1 MLLIETAERL
11 FAERGVNAVSLREIG
26 ATAGQRNTG
35 AVRYHFGTKE
45 ALVNAVFEHRMTP
58 INEQRLAMLAEVDAA
73 GRAYDMRGL
82 TEAYLLPLAAMLG
95 DPGRPSWYLRFC
107 VHASF
112 VAGAA
117 PSDLDAQAWTRGVA
131 VVRDRT
137 RQVMTEQGVPA
148 DLVQE
153 RWTLY
158 SGHVTHALADRELLT
173 EIAPDR
179 IRTPRDVFLSHLLDT
194 AVALALAPVSPMSVR
209 TNKSVSTS
217 KSVHTH
223 ADRRRSA

>member
-1 MLLIETAERL
+1 MPGGTRVLLIETAERL

-58 INEQRLAMLAEVDAA
+58 INENRLAMLSDLDAA
-73 GRAYDMRGL
+73 GNSDDVRGL

-95 DPGRPSWYLRFC
+95 DPGQPSWYLRFC

-117 PSDLDAQAWTRGVA
+117 PNDLDAQPWTRGVA
-131 VVRDRT
+131 IIRDRLQNLL
-137 RQVMTEQGVPA
+137 REEGVPA
-148 DLVQE
+148 DLVRE

-158 SGHVTHALADRELLT
+158 SGHLTHALADRELLT
-173 EIAPDR
+173 EIAPAR
-179 IRTPRDVFLSHLLDT
+179 ISTSREVFLSHLLDT
-194 AVALALAPVSPMSVR
+194 AVSLALAPV
-209 TNKSVSTS
+209 TNQPERS
-217 KSVHTH
+217 H
-223 ADRRRSA
+223 ANRRRSA

>member
-58 INEQRLAMLAEVDAA
+58 INARRLAMLAELDAT
-73 GRAYDMRGL
+73 GRSYDLRGL
-82 TEAYLLPLAAMLG
+82 TQAYLMPLAAMLG

-112 VAGAA
+112 LTGTA
-117 PSDLDAQAWTRGVA
+117 PNDLDAQPWTRGVA
-131 VVRDRT
+131 VVRERI
-137 RQVMTEQGVPA
+137 RQVLVEQGLPTGI
-148 DLVQE
+148 VQE

-158 SGHVTHALADRELLT
+158 SGHLAHALADREMLT
-173 EIAPDR
+173 EIAPAR
-179 IRTPRDVFLSHLLDT
+179 IATSRDVFLSHLLDT
-194 AVALALAPVSPMSVR
+194 AVSLALAPVTAQSSQSALPEP
-209 TNKSVSTS
+209 
-217 KSVHTH
+217 TH
-223 ADRRRSA
+223 AKRRRSA

>member
-1 MLLIETAERL
+1 MPGGTRVLLIETAERL

-58 INEQRLAMLAEVDAA
+58 INEHRLAMLADLDASGRSDEVC
-73 GRAYDMRGL
+73 GL
-82 TEAYLLPLAAMLG
+82 TEAYLLPLADMLG

-117 PSDLDAQAWTRGVA
+117 PNDLDAQPWTRGVA
-131 VVRDRT
+131 IIRDRLQPLL
-137 RQVMTEQGVPA
+137 RHEGVPA
-148 DLVQE
+148 DLVRE

-158 SGHVTHALADRELLT
+158 SGHLTHALADRELLT
-173 EIAPDR
+173 EIAPAR
-179 IRTPRDVFLSHLLDT
+179 ISTSREMFLSHLLDT
-194 AVALALAPVSPMSVR
+194 AVSLALAPVATQPER
-209 TNKSVSTS
+209 
-217 KSVHTH
+217 TH
-223 ADRRRSA
+223 ANRRRSA

>member
-1 MLLIETAERL
+1 MRGDTRVLLIETAERL

-58 INEQRLAMLAEVDAA
+58 INEHRLAMLAQLDATD
-73 GRAYDMRGL
+73 RSYDVRGL
-82 TEAYLLPLAAMLG
+82 TEAYLLPLASMLG
-95 DPGRPSWYLRFC
+95 DRGQPSWYLRFC

-117 PSDLDAQAWTRGVA
+117 PNDLDAQAWTRGVA
-131 VVRDRT
+131 TVRDRLAKIL
-137 RQVMTEQGVPA
+137 REQGVPTA
-148 DLVQE
+148 LVRE

-158 SGHVTHALADRELLT
+158 SGHLTHALADRELLT
-173 EIAPDR
+173 EIAPER
-179 IRTPRDVFLSHLLDT
+179 IPTTRDVFLSHLSDT
-194 AVALALAPVSPMSVR
+194 ATSLALAPVSP
-209 TNKSVSTS
+209 TS
-217 KSVHTH
+217 LKIR

>member
-1 MLLIETAERL
+1 MRGDTRVLLIETAERL

-58 INEQRLAMLAEVDAA
+58 INSHRLALLAELDASE
-73 GRAYDMRGL
+73 RSHDMRGL
-82 TEAYLLPLAAMLG
+82 TQAYLLPLATMLG

-117 PSDLDAQAWTRGVA
+117 PNDLDAQPWTRGVA
-131 VVRDRT
+131 VVRDRI
-137 RQVMTEQGVPA
+137 RQVLTEQGLPA
-148 DLVQE
+148 GLISE

-158 SGHVTHALADRELLT
+158 SGHLTHALADRELLT
-173 EIAPDR
+173 EIAPGR
-179 IRTPRDVFLSHLLDT
+179 ITTSRDAFLSHLTDT
-194 AVALALAPVSPMSVR
+194 AVSLALAPLTPISAPA
-209 TNKSVSTS
+209 
-217 KSVHTH
+217 H

>member
-58 INEQRLAMLAEVDAA
+58 INKRRLAMLAELDDAA
-73 GRAYDMRGL
+73 RSHDVRGL
-82 TEAYLLPLAAMLG
+82 TEAYLLPLAGMLG
-95 DPGRPSWYLRFC
+95 DPGQPSWYLRFC

-117 PSDLDAQAWTRGVA
+117 PNDLDAQPWTRGVA
-131 VVRDRT
+131 IVRDRIREILT
-137 RQVMTEQGVPA
+137 DQGLPA
-148 DLVQE
+148 ELIQE

-158 SGHVTHALADRELLT
+158 SGHLTHALADRELLT
-173 EIAPDR
+173 EIAPTR
-179 IRTPRDVFLSHLLDT
+179 ISTPREVFLSHLLDT
-194 AVALALAPVSPMSVR
+194 AVSLALAPITPMPK
-209 TNKSVSTS
+209 T
-217 KSVHTH
+217 TH

>member
-1 MLLIETAERL
+1 LIETAERL

-26 ATAGQRNTG
+26 ATSGQRNTG

-58 INEQRLAMLAEVDAA
+58 INEHRLAMLAELDAA
-73 GRAYDMRGL
+73 ERSHDVRGL
-82 TEAYLLPLAAMLG
+82 TEAYLLPLAGMLG

-117 PSDLDAQAWTRGVA
+117 PNDLDAQPWTRGVA
-131 VVRDRT
+131 IVRDRLWE
-137 RQVMTEQGVPA
+137 VLGEQCIPA
-148 DLVQE
+148 VLIPE

-158 SGHVTHALADRELLT
+158 SGHLAHALADRELLT
-173 EIAPDR
+173 EIAPAR
-179 IRTPRDVFLSHLLDT
+179 ITTSREVFLSHLLDT
-194 AVALALAPVSPMSVR
+194 AVSLALAPISI
-209 TNKSVSTS
+209 TTD
-217 KSVHTH
+217 

>member
-1 MLLIETAERL
+1 MRGATRVLLIETAERL

-58 INEQRLAMLAEVDAA
+58 INEQRLAMLADLDAT
-73 GRAYDMRGL
+73 GRSYDVRGL
-82 TEAYLLPLAAMLG
+82 TEAYLLPLAGMLG

-117 PSDLDAQAWTRGVA
+117 PNDLNAQPWTRGVA
-131 VVRDRT
+131 IVRDRI
-137 RQVMTEQGVPA
+137 RQVLHEQGLP
-148 DLVQE
+148 DELIPE

-158 SGHVTHALADRELLT
+158 SGHVTHALADRELLA
-173 EIAPDR
+173 EIAPTR
-179 IRTPRDVFLSHLLDT
+179 ITTSREAFLSHLTDT
-194 AVALALAPVSPMSVR
+194 AVSVALAPITPISVPKR
-209 TNKSVSTS
+209 
-217 KSVHTH
+217 
-223 ADRRRSA
+223 ADRRRTA

>member
-1 MLLIETAERL
+1 MRGDTRVLLIETAERL

-58 INEQRLAMLAEVDAA
+58 INEHRLAMLAELDAT
-73 GRAYDMRGL
+73 GRSHDVRGL

-95 DPGRPSWYLRFC
+95 DPARPSWYLRFC

-117 PSDLDAQAWTRGVA
+117 PNDLDAQPWTRGVA
-131 VVRDRT
+131 IVRDRLREIL
-137 RQVMTEQGVPA
+137 RQQGVPA
-148 DLVQE
+148 ELRSE

-158 SGHVTHALADRELLT
+158 SGHLTHALADRELLT

-179 IRTPRDVFLSHLLDT
+179 LTTSKGRFLSHLLDT
-194 AVALALAPVSPMSVR
+194 AVSLAVTPVSAPVSERP
-209 TNKSVSTS
+209 
-217 KSVHTH
+217 H
-223 ADRRRSA
+223 ANRRRSA

>member
-1 MLLIETAERL
+1 MPGGTRVLLIETAERL

-58 INEQRLAMLAEVDAA
+58 INEHRLAMLADLDASGRSDEVC
-73 GRAYDMRGL
+73 GL
-82 TEAYLLPLAAMLG
+82 TEAYLLPLADMLG

-117 PSDLDAQAWTRGVA
+117 PNDLDAQPWTRGVA
-131 VVRDRT
+131 IIRDRLQKLL
-137 RQVMTEQGVPA
+137 RHEGVPA
-148 DLVQE
+148 DLVRE

-158 SGHVTHALADRELLT
+158 SGHLTHALADRELLT
-173 EIAPDR
+173 EIAPAR
-179 IRTPRDVFLSHLLDT
+179 ISTSREMFLSHLLDT
-194 AVALALAPVSPMSVR
+194 AVSLALAPVATQPER
-209 TNKSVSTS
+209 
-217 KSVHTH
+217 TH
-223 ADRRRSA
+223 ANRRRSA

>member
-1 MLLIETAERL
+1 VLLIETAERL

-26 ATAGQRNTG
+26 STAGQRNTG

-58 INEQRLAMLAEVDAA
+58 INEHRLGMLAELDGA
-73 GRAYDMRGL
+73 GRSDDVRGL

-112 VAGAA
+112 VAGTA
-117 PSDLDAQAWTRGVA
+117 PNDLDAQPWTRGVA
-131 VVRDRT
+131 IIRDRLQKIL
-137 RQVMTEQGVPA
+137 RQQGVPA
-148 DLVQE
+148 DLVRE

-158 SGHVTHALADRELLT
+158 SGHLTHALADRELLT
-173 EIAPDR
+173 EIAPAR
-179 IRTPRDVFLSHLLDT
+179 ISTSREIFLSHLLDT
-194 AVALALAPVSPMSVR
+194 AVSLALAPVTTQPER
-209 TNKSVSTS
+209 
-217 KSVHTH
+217 TH
-223 ADRRRSA
+223 ANRRRSA

>member
-1 MLLIETAERL
+1 MPGGTRVLLIETAERL

-58 INEQRLAMLAEVDAA
+58 INEHRLAMLADLDASGRSDEVC
-73 GRAYDMRGL
+73 GL
-82 TEAYLLPLAAMLG
+82 TEAYLLPLADMLG

-117 PSDLDAQAWTRGVA
+117 PNDLDAQPWTRGVA
-131 VVRDRT
+131 IIRDRLQKLL
-137 RQVMTEQGVPA
+137 RHEGVPA
-148 DLVQE
+148 DLVRE

-158 SGHVTHALADRELLT
+158 SGHLTHALADRELLT
-173 EIAPDR
+173 EIAPAR
-179 IRTPRDVFLSHLLDT
+179 ISTSREMFLSHLLDT
-194 AVALALAPVSPMSVR
+194 AVSLALAPVANQPER
-209 TNKSVSTS
+209 
-217 KSVHTH
+217 TH
-223 ADRRRSA
+223 ANRRRSA

>member
-11 FAERGVNAVSLREIG
+11 FAERGVHAVSLREIG

-58 INEQRLAMLAEVDAA
+58 INEHRLAMLAELDAA
-73 GRAYDMRGL
+73 GRSHDVRGL
-82 TEAYLLPLAAMLG
+82 TEAYLVPLAAMLG

-117 PSDLDAQAWTRGVA
+117 PNDLDAQPWTRGVA
-131 VVRDRT
+131 IIRDRIQAIL
-137 RQVMTEQGVPA
+137 RDIGVPA
-148 DLVQE
+148 GLIQE

-158 SGHVTHALADRELLT
+158 SGHLAHALADRELLT
-173 EIAPDR
+173 EIAPTR
-179 IRTPRDVFLSHLLDT
+179 ISTSRDVFLSHLLDT
-194 AVALALAPVSPMSVR
+194 TVSLALAPVTSDSVTSDPVTSDSKR
-209 TNKSVSTS
+209 SST
-217 KSVHTH
+217 K
-223 ADRRRSA
+223 RRRSA

>member
-26 ATAGQRNTG
+26 STAGQRNTG

-58 INEQRLAMLAEVDAA
+58 INERRLTMLADLDAT
-73 GRAYDMRGL
+73 GRSHDVRGL
-82 TEAYLLPLAAMLG
+82 TEAYLLPLADMLG
-95 DPGRPSWYLRFC
+95 DPGQPSWYLRFC

-117 PSDLDAQAWTRGVA
+117 PNDLDGQPWTRGVA
-131 VVRDRT
+131 IVRDRLQT
-137 RQVMTEQGVPA
+137 LLHDQGVPA
-148 DLVQE
+148 ALIPE

-158 SGHVTHALADRELLT
+158 SGHLTHALADRELLT
-173 EIAPDR
+173 EIAPSR
-179 IRTPRDVFLSHLLDT
+179 IPTSRDVFLSHLLDT
-194 AVALALAPVSPMSVR
+194 AVSLALAPLSSATPTPMPHR
-209 TNKSVSTS
+209 T
-217 KSVHTH
+217 
-223 ADRRRSA
+223 DRRRSA

>member
-1 MLLIETAERL
+1 MPGGTRVLLIETAERL

-58 INEQRLAMLAEVDAA
+58 INEHRLAMLADLDASGRSDEVC
-73 GRAYDMRGL
+73 GL
-82 TEAYLLPLAAMLG
+82 TEAYLLPLADMLG

-117 PSDLDAQAWTRGVA
+117 PNDLDAQPWTRGVA
-131 VVRDRT
+131 IIRDRLQKLL
-137 RQVMTEQGVPA
+137 RHEGVPA
-148 DLVQE
+148 DLVRE

-158 SGHVTHALADRELLT
+158 SGHLTHALADRELLT
-173 EIAPDR
+173 EIAPAR
-179 IRTPRDVFLSHLLDT
+179 ISTSREIFLSHLLDT
-194 AVALALAPVSPMSVR
+194 AVSLALAPVATQPER
-209 TNKSVSTS
+209 
-217 KSVHTH
+217 TH
-223 ADRRRSA
+223 ANRRRSA